1 MPKRSLRS
9 SMLQQRRQLSEA
21 EVLHRSFVVQRRLL
35 CLDLFRRAQTV
46 ALYSPVHNEVS
57 TLHLMRDALADRR
70 SVVMPQ
76 VAGDDLVF
84 RRVLSLDD
92 LAPGRFGILEPRPDT
107 ATVPLA
113 ELELIV
119 LPGVAFDR
127 RGHRLG
133 YGKGYYDRALLA
145 AGNSCRRVGLA
156 YDFQLVDRLPTF
168 DHDMQLDLLLTE
180 TEVLEFDLD
189 HST

>member
-1 MPKRSLRS
+1 M
-9 SMLQQRRQLSEA
+9 
-21 EVLHRSFVVQRRLL
+21 LHRSYVVQRRLL

-57 TLHLMRDALADRR
+57 TLHLMRDALAGRR

-76 VAGDDLVF
+76 VAGDGLVF
-84 RRVLSLDD
+84 RRIRSLDD
-92 LAPGRFGILEPRPDT
+92 LAPGRFGILEPRPET
-107 ATVPLA
+107 AKVELA

-145 AGNSCRRVGLA
+145 AGNTCRRVGLG

-168 DHDMQLDLLLTE
+168 DHDMQLELLLTE
-180 TEVLEFDLD
+180 TEALEFDLG

>member
-1 MPKRSLRS
+1 MPKRSLRN

-57 TLHLMRDALADRR
+57 TLHLLRDALAGRR

-76 VAGDDLVF
+76 VAGESLVF
-84 RRVLSLDD
+84 RRVRSLED
-92 LAPGRFGILEPRPDT
+92 LAPGCFGILEPRPET
-107 ATVPLA
+107 AAVALA
-113 ELELIV
+113 ELDLIV

-145 AGNSCRRVGLA
+145 AGDTCRRVGLA
-156 YDFQLVDRLPTF
+156 FDFQLVDCLPTF
-168 DHDMQLDLLLTE
+168 DHDMRLDLLLTE
-180 TEVLEFDLD
+180 SEVLDFDPD